1 MSGAQCSSIELRL
14 STENR
19 QKPRSKRYW
28 IKKTWPANWK
38 KPCYTSSRTR
48 KWKACIKTTSAILCL
63 RPRKLKTR
71 KIALCTSRTWT
82 NVVRSVRKP
91 KKWSPRRT
99 SRTNSVKCRTWLKG
113 NVSWYA
119 TKSWQRSTKPTRTTR
134 KTSKRKFFLTAKCS
148 RSWKNSNK
156 LSLKKI
162 KS

>member
-1 MSGAQCSSIELRL
+1 MRLWILSRWPTESRSHSSRRWTRSTNSTTISNVTTRSPRGATWMSGAQCRSIELRL

-63 RPRKLKTR
+63 RPWKPKTR

-99 SRTNSVKCRTWLKG
+99 SRTNSAKCRTWLKG
-113 NVSWYA
+113 NVS
-119 TKSWQRSTKPTRTTR
+119 
-134 KTSKRKFFLTAKCS
+134 
-148 RSWKNSNK
+148 
-156 LSLKKI
+156 
-162 KS
+162 